1 MGSLMKMSS
10 GERIFQCILILF
22 VTLLCIVTVYPFL
35 HIASVSLSSP
45 SEASR
50 FGFHVYPRELDF
62 FAWNQVLSQ
71 TKIWIGF
78 GNSVFRTI
86 VGTALSLIAMSLCAY
101 PLSRKYLP
109 HRSFYTMVI
118 LFTMFFGGGTIPT
131 YLLMKSLHLMDTRW
145 IYILPGLIPV
155 FSMLVLRNFFM
166 AIPTELEESAK
177 IDGANDV
184 SILFRIILPLSKP
197 VLATLALWAAV
208 GHWNAWFDAVLYV
221 TDQNKQVLQFFLR
234 EIVITNTDAETFGR
248 TVVGNF
254 EYTSSIKAATIMFAA
269 LPILIVYP
277 FLQKYFVK
285 GTMIGSL
292 KG

>member
-1 MGSLMKMSS
+1 MKPNI
-10 GERIFQCILILF
+10 GEHVFQAILIILISM
-22 VTLLCIVTVYPFL
+22 LCIATIYPFV
-35 HIASVSLSSP
+35 HITSVSLSSP

-50 FGFHVYPRELDF
+50 FGFHLYPKEIDF

-71 TKIWIGF
+71 TKIWTGF
-78 GNSVFRTI
+78 GNSVFRTV
-86 VGTALSLIAMSLCAY
+86 VGTLLTLIAMSLCAY

-109 HRSFYTMVI
+109 HRSFYTMII
-118 LFTMFFGGGTIPT
+118 LFTMFFGGGIIPSF
-131 YLLMKSLHLMDTRW
+131 LLMKWLGLMNDIW
-145 IYILPGLIPV
+145 VYILPGMVPT

-166 AIPTELEESAK
+166 GIPTELEESAK
-177 IDGANDV
+177 IDGANDIR
-184 SILFRIILPLSKP
+184 ILFTIILPLSKP
-197 VLATLALWAAV
+197 VLATLALWSAV
-208 GHWNAWFDAVLYV
+208 GHWNSWFDAVLYI
-221 TDQNKQVLQFFLR
+221 TDQDKQVLQFFLR

-248 TVVGNF
+248 TVVGNLK
-254 EYTSSIKAATIMFAA
+254 YAPAIKAATIMFAA

>member
-1 MGSLMKMSS
+1 MRLTM
-10 GERIFQCILILF
+10 GERIFQCILI
-22 VTLLCIVTVYPFL
+22 TIISLLCLITIYPFL
-35 HIASVSLSSP
+35 HIASLSLSSP

-50 FGFHVYPRELDF
+50 FGFHVYPREIDF
-62 FAWNQVLSQ
+62 FAWSQVLSQ
-71 TKIWIGF
+71 SKIWTGF
-78 GNSVFRTI
+78 GNSVFRTV
-86 VGTALSLIAMSLCAY
+86 VGTTLSLIAMSMCAY

-109 HRSFYTMVI
+109 HRSFYTMFI
-118 LFTMFFGGGTIPT
+118 LFTMFFGGGIIPT
-131 YLLMKSLHLMDTRW
+131 YLLMKWLHLLDSRW

-166 AIPTELEESAK
+166 SIPTELEESAK
-177 IDGANDV
+177 IDGAHDI
-184 SILFRIILPLSKP
+184 SILYRIILPLSKP
-197 VLATLALWAAV
+197 VLATLALWSAV

-221 TDQNKQVLQFFLR
+221 SDPEKQVLQFFLR

-248 TVVGNF
+248 SAVGNF
-254 EYTSSIKAATIMFAA
+254 QYTSSIKAATIMFAA